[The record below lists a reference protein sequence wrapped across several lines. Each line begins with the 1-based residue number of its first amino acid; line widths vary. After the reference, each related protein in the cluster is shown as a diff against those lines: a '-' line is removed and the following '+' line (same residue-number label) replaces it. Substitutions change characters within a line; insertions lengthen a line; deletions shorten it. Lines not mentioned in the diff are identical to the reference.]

1 MGVEMVPVWPPAFF
15 LAGAAAIAQAVAWS
29 LTGFPNIRMA
39 ALIVLAFPLLVLWL
53 EMLRAQGRFDPTTG
67 TWLSPPLAQWL
78 RIAALTP
85 IAYLV
90 ALAGVARDRR
100 GGSLGMPTVREW
112 IERVRDLMPSR
123 SKAFASPEG
132 AQFWYEWRR
141 CGGWAPV
148 VSAIL
153 GSLFLMMLS
162 LLPGAEDEPVAY
174 RILRN
179 LLTFAPLFAF
189 VLGLSLSRQMS
200 RSVALKKKSGFDAF
214 AATRPLEDAAFPRAV
229 FRAAAASVLALWA
242 TLWAL
247 TFLCGGLLV
256 LSGRSDAV
264 GDALNDSRLGV
275 AIFGVAIPTDWRLLL
290 HLGRCL
296 VAGIAFM
303 GISASFALDRRLDT
317 VACILFV
324 ACIWFKAGVEMGY
337 APMAPWGWDIVGLS
351 LLPWPAIHF
360 AQAWRRGC
368 LDARTV
374 GVAFA
379 SWCLLAGVLGS
390 FWLEVAPVRPHH
402 VLLILG
408 VSALP
413 TTALALGR
421 TTLAQSRH
429 Q

>member
-1 MGVEMVPVWPPAFF
+1 M
-15 LAGAAAIAQAVAWS
+15 
-29 LTGFPNIRMA
+29 
-39 ALIVLAFPLLVLWL
+39 
-53 EMLRAQGRFDPTTG
+53 
-67 TWLSPPLAQWL
+67 
-78 RIAALTP
+78 
-85 IAYLV
+85 
-90 ALAGVARDRR
+90 
-100 GGSLGMPTVREW
+100 
-112 IERVRDLMPSR
+112 
-123 SKAFASPEG
+123 
-132 AQFWYEWRR
+132 
-141 CGGWAPV
+141 
-148 VSAIL
+148 
-153 GSLFLMMLS
+153 
-162 LLPGAEDEPVAY
+162 
-174 RILRN
+174 
-179 LLTFAPLFAF
+179 
-189 VLGLSLSRQMS
+189 
-200 RSVALKKKSGFDAF
+200 
-214 AATRPLEDAAFPRAV
+214 
-229 FRAAAASVLALWA
+229 
-242 TLWAL
+242 
-247 TFLCGGLLV
+247 
-256 LSGRSDAV
+256 

-275 AIFGVAIPTDWRLLL
+275 AILGVAIPTDWRLLL

-303 GISASFALDRRLDT
+303 GIGAILDLERRVGA

-324 ACIWFKAGVEMGY
+324 ACIWFVAGVCFMTGVEMGY

-379 SWCLLAGVLGS
+379 SWCLFAAVLGS

-413 TTALALGR
+413 TAALALGR